1 VRNYHL
7 DMASVVETAP
17 LVLNVGAVLLAAA
30 TSGLLARKVGLP
42 AIIGYLVTGLLVSP
56 FTPGLVADSNQIAL
70 LADIGVVLLL
80 FEVGIEIDLGRIKR
94 EHGPVLWASPLLVIG
109 GTLVAIPIFLAMDIS
124 LFGSA
129 LLALSVALSS
139 SVVIVNIT
147 RSRRRTTIA
156 ATEDALLGWSVLQD
170 ITGVALGALIIAVL
184 GSSGE
189 NPLESILGLIGFAV
203 TAYIASR
210 LLPYFLK
217 IIRWESDLFLIYS
230 VAIGLT
236 IAALGT
242 VVFGIPMALAS
253 FVAGLAINQS
263 RDTDQVRKAILPF
276 RDLFQVLFFVV
287 IGSLVEP
294 ALIVEALPFAAIILG
309 AMIVIKTLPVLL
321 IAHFKGLGDNSPQ
334 LAIGLSQVGEFSF
347 VLGSAALLAD
357 AITKVQFT
365 GILLAVIVSIIFS
378 TLAVRWAGRFSRS
391 I

>member
-1 VRNYHL
+1 
-7 DMASVVETAP
+7 MASVVETAP

-94 EHGPVLWASPLLVIG
+94 EHGPVLWASPILIIG
-109 GTLVAIPIFLAMDIS
+109 GTLIATPIFLALDIS

-147 RSRRRTTIA
+147 RSGRRTTIA

-189 NPLESILGLIGFAV
+189 NSLESILGLIGFGIA
-203 TAYIASR
+203 AYITSR
-210 LLPYFLK
+210 LIPYFLK
-217 IIRWESDLFLIYS
+217 IIRSESDLFLIYS

-242 VVFGIPMALAS
+242 VVFGIPMALAA

-276 RDLFQVLFFVV
+276 RDLFQVLFFVL

-294 ALIVEALPFAAIILG
+294 ALISEALPFAGIILG
-309 AMIVIKTLPVLL
+309 VMILIKTLPALL
-321 IAHFKGLGDNSPQ
+321 VAHFKGIGENSPQ

-347 VLGSAALLAD
+347 VLGSAALVAN

-365 GILLAVIVSIIFS
+365 GILLAVIISIIFS